1 MSLIKFKLDLKNKK
15 NNYSPN
21 VKAKLDSHLLLD
33 DDDKITLTSLLDNK
47 APGVVEIQWDLS
59 NDEHI
64 RERNQFLHEHGL
76 DLDSDNVK
84 FVGYLKHSKQCTASQ
99 PQRDPT
105 YKLLPYI
112 KQSAKNLLNLN
123 ARTCDILAQNA
134 KTVKNIFGGH
144 TLIDNSRTLLTAM
157 DIVNIRKQIIQKNWN
172 INIKNDAAVN
182 LEQFLGSDA
191 DSSELKEAC
200 LHYQPYMKETN
211 RLEII
216 ICTQEQQQYAWKYGH
231 NNLILVDGTFG
242 ISKHKV
248 LLFIIMVID
257 EKNKG
262 ISVTFILF
270 TPPPYNQLI
279 SSGYDSKILERLFTI
294 FQNKISETY
303 NHNRLKEN
311 SKNTPIIFS
320 PLVAMTD
327 TDVKEQKSLSMVWP
341 GITLL
346 LCYFHISQC

>member
-21 VKAKLDSHLLLD
+21 VKAKLDSNLLLD

-47 APGVVEIQWDLS
+47 ASGVVKIQWDLS
-59 NDEHI
+59 NEEHI

-84 FVGYLKHSKQCTASQ
+84 CKWSIRQSTKTKVIKQCMCGSYREKATTSNSRASAACYSYVRCFAFATMFIRNNEICAVAGYLEHSKQCTASQ

-105 YKLLPYI
+105 YKLLLYI
-112 KQSAKNLLNLN
+112 KQSAENLLNLN
-123 ARTCDILAQNA
+123 VRTCDILAQNA

-191 DSSELKEAC
+191 DSSELKEAY
-200 LHYQPYMKETN
+200 LHYQPYTKETN

-216 ICTQEQQQYAWKYGH
+216 ICTQEQQQ
-231 NNLILVDGTFG
+231 
-242 ISKHKV
+242 
-248 LLFIIMVID
+248 
-257 EKNKG
+257 
-262 ISVTFILF
+262 
-270 TPPPYNQLI
+270 
-279 SSGYDSKILERLFTI
+279 
-294 FQNKISETY
+294 
-303 NHNRLKEN
+303 
-311 SKNTPIIFS
+311 
-320 PLVAMTD
+320 
-327 TDVKEQKSLSMVWP
+327 
-341 GITLL
+341 
-346 LCYFHISQC
+346 